1 MVLIDKLKSFI
12 HQTEKENAV
21 ANSFSKN
28 TAITFAIS
36 AFCLSCIYYFGSIT
50 KLAKLLTSVGL
61 EEKGNA
67 LLLWLELQ
75 NNPQITQLTYWVF
88 VLSVF
93 YLLIPIL
100 TVKLIYKENL
110 IDYGFNI
117 KGALKKYKVYVYFFL
132 FMLPLVFVV
141 SFSKSFQSKYPF
153 YDLAQNESLFPNFL
167 LWQILYF
174 IQFIGVE
181 FFFRGFMV
189 HGAKKGIGI
198 YSVFVMTIPYCMIHF
213 GKPMPETIAAIV
225 AGIVLGFLSLKSKSI
240 WLGVAIHYSVA
251 ITMDLLS
258 LWQKGYFN

>member
-1 MVLIDKLKSFI
+1 MVLINKLKLFI
-12 HQTEKENAV
+12 LQTEKENAV

-28 TAITFAIS
+28 TAITLAIS
-36 AFCLSCIYYFGSIT
+36 AFSLACIYYFGSIT
-50 KLAKLLTSVGL
+50 KLANLLTSIGL
-61 EEKGNA
+61 KQKGNS
-67 LLLWLELQ
+67 LLLWLQQQ
-75 NNPQITQLTYWVF
+75 NNPQITQLTYWVV

-93 YLLIPIL
+93 YLLIPVL
-100 TVKLIYKENL
+100 AVKLIYKENL
-110 IDYGFNI
+110 TDYGFNI
-117 KGALKKYKVYVYFFL
+117 KGALKKYKIYVYFFL
-132 FMLPLVFVV
+132 FMLPLVFAV
-141 SFSKSFQSKYPF
+141 SFSSSFQSKYPF
-153 YDLAQNESLFPNFL
+153 YDLAINENLYPNFI

-240 WLGVAIHYSVA
+240 WLGIAIHYSVA

-258 LWQKGYFN
+258 LWQKGYFK